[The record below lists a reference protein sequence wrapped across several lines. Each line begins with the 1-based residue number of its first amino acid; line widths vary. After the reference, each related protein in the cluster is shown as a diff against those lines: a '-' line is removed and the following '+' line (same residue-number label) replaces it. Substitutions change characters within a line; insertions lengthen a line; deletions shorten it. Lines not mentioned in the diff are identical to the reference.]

1 VPESHHERAFA
12 KLTRTL
18 RVEGR
23 RSDGYHL
30 LRAEMVSLDLADG
43 LEISEGSGLEIH
55 DEVAWSNPDARRLHV
70 MVPADGSNLV
80 IRALQHVGRSAHV
93 VLRKRIPHGGGL
105 GGGSADAAAIL
116 RWAGR
121 AEPSVAVELGA
132 DVPFCLRNGRA
143 LVTGVGEVIAPLA
156 DEALAFVLVTPDVVV
171 STPAV
176 YAAFDELGVGDRA
189 IAANDLER
197 AALEVE
203 PELVRVRDVLEE
215 ATGRRPQLAG
225 SGSTFF
231 IECTPA
237 ELTALGATARAAATA
252 ELGSAVVTESR
263 TTGATVPA

>member
-1 VPESHHERAFA
+1 VSESHHERAFA

-30 LRAEMVSLDLADG
+30 LRAEMVSLDLADD

-55 DEVAWSNPDARRLHV
+55 DEVAWSNPEARRLRES
-70 MVPADGSNLV
+70 VPADESNLV
-80 IRALQHVGRSAHV
+80 VRALQHVGRSAHV

-121 AEPSVAVELGA
+121 AEPSIAVGLGA

-143 LVTGVGEVIAPLA
+143 LVTGVGEVVAPLE
-156 DEALAFVLVTPDVVV
+156 DETLAFVLVTPDVAV

-176 YAAFDELGVGDRA
+176 YAAFDELGVSDRA
-189 IAANDLER
+189 VVANDLER

-215 ATGRRPQLAG
+215 AIGRRPQLAG

-231 IECTPA
+231 IECMPA
-237 ELTALGATARAAATA
+237 ELAEVAATARAATAA
-252 ELGSAVVTESR
+252 ELRCVVVTEAR
-263 TTGATVPA
+263 ATGATVPA